1 MTQPKRL
8 SLLGTDVRCIPT
20 PDDKMSPAGR
30 LDLAC
35 HFEPQFE
42 KCKVQALDERLLSSS
57 KRMAVKCFLIANM
70 EADND
75 SNTDAAEER
84 RQILVV

>member
-20 PDDKMSPAGR
+20 PADKMSPAGR

-35 HFEPQFE
+35 QFE